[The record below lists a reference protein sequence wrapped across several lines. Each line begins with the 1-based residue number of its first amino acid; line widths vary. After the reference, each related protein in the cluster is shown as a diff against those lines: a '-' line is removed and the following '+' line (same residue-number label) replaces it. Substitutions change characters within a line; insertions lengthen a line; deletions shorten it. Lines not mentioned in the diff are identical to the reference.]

1 MKKIVIVS
9 FVMLLFVGAFIVF
22 IYPKPFSKPE
32 RKILYWTDSM
42 IPGDRSDHPGKSPMG
57 MDRTP
62 VYANES
68 HAGSSTEAQE
78 DTSYYTCPMHPSVI
92 SDRPGAC
99 PVCGMALV
107 KKTAQ
112 AGMSIEQAASLAAV
126 SLSPAQRVLANV
138 STSPVTRKNIE
149 KTISAVGVVDIAE
162 PLQAAVSA
170 RFRGRIENLFV
181 NYTGEVVEKN
191 QALFELYSPDLVSAQ
206 QEYLLSL
213 DALQKAMAAG
223 HEQNRE
229 VQERLLEAV
238 KNRLKIHFGMSED
251 QISEISVT
259 KRVHNTLRFLSPM
272 RGTVVLK
279 QVQQGQYVDE
289 GMLLY
294 QLVDLSKVWISVDLY
309 EQDLSMVHIGQAV
322 HIESQSFPGESFHG
336 KVTFIDPVVNSETRT
351 TRVRTEFA
359 NSTGRLKPNMFVS
372 ARIAVIRERV
382 LTVPLPAVLSTGKRT
397 VVWVEI
403 QPNMFEPR
411 NVVLGLS
418 SDGLH
423 EILDGIR
430 EGELVATS
438 GGFLIDSESKLQLP
452 SATDVHAGHTT
463 PVNKVEEKKPEP
475 HNH

>member
-1 MKKIVIVS
+1 MKTIIIIANFILALV
-9 FVMLLFVGAFIVF
+9 FGACS
-22 IYPKPFSKPE
+22 SKE
-32 RKILYWTDSM
+32 QDSQ
-42 IPGDRSDHPGKSPMG
+42 GQAQAAK
-57 MDRTP
+57 
-62 VYANES
+62 
-68 HAGSSTEAQE
+68 TEPAKE
-78 DTSYYTCPMHPSVI
+78 YYTCPMHPSVV

-107 KKTAQ
+107 KKTVQ
-112 AGMSIEQAASLAAV
+112 AGMSIEQTASLAAV
-126 SLSPAQRVLANV
+126 SLSPSQRVLANV
-138 STSPVTRKNIE
+138 STSPVTRKTIE
-149 KTISAVGVVDIAE
+149 KTISAVGVVDVAE
-162 PLQAAVSA
+162 PFQAAVSA

-191 QALFELYSPDLVSAQ
+191 QALFELYSPDLVLAQ
-206 QEYLLSL
+206 QEFLLSL

-238 KNRLKIHFGMSED
+238 KNRLKVHFGMAED

-259 KRVHNTLRFLSPM
+259 KRVHNTLRFLSPI

-309 EQDLSMVHIGQAV
+309 EQDFSMVHIGQV
-322 HIESQSFPGESFHG
+322 VRVESQSFPGESFHG

-351 TRVRTEFA
+351 ARVRTEFA
-359 NSTGRLKPNMFVS
+359 NSTGRLKPNMFVN
-372 ARIAVIRERV
+372 ARISVIRERV
-382 LTVPLPAVLSTGKRT
+382 LTVPLSAVLSTGKRT

-423 EILDGIR
+423 EILEGIR

-463 PVNKVEEKKPEP
+463 PAKTTEEKK
-475 HNH
+475 HQH